1 METKHVGPECDN
13 ITLWYDTVIISHCDN
28 ITLWYRKMLLVKE
41 YYSRVN
47 SFYIVEKSAIFLLKS
62 DQCCEM
68 EVKHVSWSHFW
79 QRFAVNREFQIWG
92 DFAIGWFSTML
103 SRYFLQL
110 QHTCKTQCIF
120 SDFSTYF
127 LNVFWRKQQE
137 CNPGGQNPSF
147 SCSCSFCNDISSLVQ
162 CQQRTK
168 I

>member
-1 METKHVGPECDN
+1 M
-13 ITLWYDTVIISHCDN
+13 VIISHCDN
-28 ITLWYRKMLLVKE
+28 ITLWYITLWWYHTLMISHCDIERCCWWKNITQEWTVSILWKNLP
-41 YYSRVN
+41 
-47 SFYIVEKSAIFLLKS
+47 FFLLKS